1 MLQVLKQKKKG
12 NLIFI
17 SVLLIC
23 TIAIFSCFSYFSLSR
38 QNGTARVVNY
48 TGIVRGATQR
58 LVKEEISG
66 HPNDPLADKLDGILD
81 DLRSGEGSYDLIRL
95 PDQTYQSQLNQ
106 MEKQWSELKQEIRTV
121 RKGGSSKQLYDLS
134 EAYFELADQTV
145 SSAEVYAERSLQKSR
160 ILFMVL
166 NAAMLILIVLFWVMN
181 VRQKKMSLELELAEH
196 ASYEKSAFL
205 SKMSHEIRTPMN
217 GIIGMT
223 ELAKLSVD
231 DKAKLADCLDK
242 IDFSSQYLLS
252 LINDVLDMSRIES
265 GKMEIEETE
274 FDLSVLIEGI
284 RTMFM
289 QKAESE
295 NIRFVIE
302 GDVEESCI
310 VIGDA
315 LRINQVLINIIS
327 NAMKFTSEGGSVS
340 MKCFSREN
348 GDRQLLAHF
357 VIEDTGIGMSK
368 EFMEHMFEPF
378 EQAKN
383 TSNRQYKGTGL
394 GLAICHNLV
403 QMMHGEIQVE
413 SEQGQGSVFH
423 ITIPLQISTNQGFTP
438 KKVLL
443 KPDTYHFEGQ
453 RILVAEDNEINAE
466 IVKRMLKYGGVCV
479 EHVWNGKEA
488 VEVFRE
494 SSEGY
499 FDLILMDMQMP
510 VMCGREAVKIIRQL
524 EREDANLPIL
534 ALTANAFNSDIEK
547 ALADGMNGYLTK
559 PVEMKTLFCTIA
571 AWLDD
576 KKGEAK
582 CQSK

>member
-1 MLQVLKQKKKG
+1 MLRVLRQKKKRS
-12 NLIFI
+12 LIFI

-23 TIAIFSCFSYFSLSR
+23 TITIFSCFSYFSLSR

-66 HPNDPLADKLDGILD
+66 HPNAPLADKLDDIID
-81 DLRSGEGSYDLIRL
+81 NLRSGEGPYDLIRL
-95 PDQTYQSQLNQ
+95 PDRTYQSQLNQ
-106 MEKQWSELKQEIRTV
+106 MEEQWSELKQEIRTV
-121 RKGGSSKQLYDLS
+121 RGGGSSERLYDLS
-134 EAYFELADQTV
+134 ETYFELADQTV
-145 SSAEVYAERSLQKSR
+145 SSAETYAERGLQKSR
-160 ILFMVL
+160 ILFMTL
-166 NAAMLILIVLFWVMN
+166 NATMLILIVLFCLMN
-181 VRQKKMSLELELAEH
+181 VRQKKMSQELEIAEH

-223 ELAKLSVD
+223 ELAKLSID
-231 DKAKLADCLDK
+231 DKAKVADCLDK

-265 GKMEIEETE
+265 GKMEIEEAE
-274 FDLSVLIEGI
+274 FDLSALIEGI
-284 RTMFM
+284 RTMFK
-289 QKAESE
+289 QKAEA
-295 NIRFVIE
+295 
-302 GDVEESCI
+302 ESITFLISCDIKESQI

-327 NAMKFTSEGGSVS
+327 NAMKFTSEGGRVLLNCSAT
-340 MKCFSREN
+340 RI
-348 GDRQLLAHF
+348 DDQQLLVHF
-357 VIEDTGIGMSK
+357 VIEDTGIGMST
-368 EFMEHMFEPF
+368 EFMAHMFEPF

-383 TSNRQYKGTGL
+383 MSNRQYKGTGL
-394 GLAICHNLV
+394 GLPISHNLV

-413 SEQGQGSVFH
+413 SVQGQGSVFH
-423 ITIPLQISTNQGFTP
+423 ITIPLQISTNQAFTH

-466 IVKRMLKYGGVCV
+466 IVKRMLNYGGACV

-488 VEVFRE
+488 VEVFQNSE
-494 SSEGY
+494 EGY

-510 VMCGREAVKIIRQL
+510 ELSGGEAVKVIRQL
-524 EREDANLPIL
+524 KRKDADLPIL

-559 PVEMKTLFCTIA
+559 PIEMKILFSTIA
-571 AWLDD
+571 AWLDN
-576 KKGEAK
+576 KGEVN
-582 CQSK
+582 CQTE